1 MSLSLTIDGVFEAIR
16 LLRMRVAFRAQHPVF
31 GKAASPLPVS
41 YQQRSPYYW
50 WWEFLRR
57 NEAYL
62 ACCEAGGSGH
72 LAGLYADL
80 GDVRHDTF
88 KAWWT
93 AGERGAKL
101 FGEPVLPVTLTEL
114 KNVAEWQPDWSKDQI
129 MVVAVPLAVSKRR
142 LAGYFAN
149 LLKKRHKGERGR
161 KSLSDPNSSAA
172 KYPLERNV
180 SVHTL
185 QIQLAVYDA
194 VIASRTVGP
203 KQTLA
208 EIGQSMKLVP
218 SAMPKQ
224 GDSASE
230 RSDKRNVMAAV
241 VSRYFRQAQAIV
253 ANTAKGR
260 FPKNA

>member
-1 MSLSLTIDGVFEAIR
+1 
-16 LLRMRVAFRAQHPVF
+16 MRVAFRAQHPTF
-31 GKAASPLPVS
+31 GKADLPLPAS

-57 NEAYL
+57 NECYL
-62 ACCEAGGSGH
+62 ACCESGGAGK
-72 LAGLYADL
+72 LAGLYADM

-101 FGEPVLPVTLTEL
+101 FGEPVLPVTLKEL
-114 KNVAEWQPDWSKDQI
+114 RSPEEWQPEWSKDQL

-142 LAGYFAN
+142 LAGYFAK

-161 KSLSDPNSSAA
+161 KSLRDPSTSAA

-180 SVHTL
+180 SVQTL
-185 QIQLAVYDA
+185 KIQLAVYDA

-203 KQTLA
+203 KRTLA
-208 EIGQSMKLVP
+208 DIGEDLRLVP
-218 SAMPKQ
+218 SAMPKPS
-224 GDSASE
+224 DSKSE

-241 VSRYFRQAQAIV
+241 VSRYFRQAKAIV
-253 ANTAKGR
+253 DNTAKGK
-260 FPKNA
+260 FPTRS

>member
-1 MSLSLTIDGVFEAIR
+1 MSPTLTIDSVLDVIR

-31 GKAASPLPVS
+31 GRAASPLPPS

-62 ACCEAGGSGH
+62 ACCEAGGTGK
-72 LAGLYADL
+72 LASLYADM

-88 KAWWT
+88 KEWWT
-93 AGERGAKL
+93 KGERGAKL
-101 FGEPVLPVTLTEL
+101 FGEPVLPVSLTEL
-114 KNVAEWQPDWSKDQI
+114 KSPADWLPDWNKDQI
-129 MVVAVPLAVSKRR
+129 MVVAVPLEVSKRR
-142 LAGYFAN
+142 LAGYFAS

-161 KSLSDPNSSAA
+161 KSLSDPATSAA

-180 SVHTL
+180 SVRTL

-194 VIASRTVGP
+194 VMASRGVGP
-203 KQTLA
+203 KRTLA
-208 EIGQSMKLVP
+208 EIGEALKLVP
-218 SAMPKQ
+218 SAMPKSS
-224 GDSASE
+224 DSQSE

-253 ANTAKGR
+253 ANTAKGK
-260 FPKNA
+260 FPKSG